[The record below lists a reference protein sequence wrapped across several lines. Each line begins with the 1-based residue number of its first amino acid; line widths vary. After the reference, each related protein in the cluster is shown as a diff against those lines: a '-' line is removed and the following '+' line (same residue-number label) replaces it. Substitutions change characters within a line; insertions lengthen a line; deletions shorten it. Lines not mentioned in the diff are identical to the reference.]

1 MRTFTR
7 LSDERLANVSN
18 SGLPEPAIWRFPPP
32 ARAWRLESDYLAAAG
47 TRARLGAQAN
57 PMTRPLRSDVIKRGV
72 TRAPH
77 RAFLR
82 AMGLDDADIER
93 PFVGVMGPASELTPC
108 NLHLAA
114 LMRQVK
120 VGVGEQGG
128 LARESGLAMVA
139 DSLSMNHQG
148 MKFSLIGREL
158 IADAIEAV
166 VRGHGLDALVG
177 VAGCDKSL
185 PGILMGMAR
194 CNVPAVLL
202 YGGSALPGSFRGRDV
217 TILDVYEGVGA
228 RLRGDMSASDLEQL
242 ERCAVPTVGSCP
254 GQFTANT
261 MAMVAETL
269 GFALPGVATMPAV
282 FSAREALARES
293 GRTVLSILDASRP
306 LPRDLVTRDSLEN
319 ACAVVAATGGSTNAL
334 LHIPAIAHEA
344 GVRFDL
350 DQVSAVMKRV
360 PLLADMKPGGRFL
373 AKDLHAVGGIGV
385 VLKELLRA
393 GHLRGDTPHVAG
405 GTLADVLAHHP
416 LPDGDVVRRC
426 AAPIAPTGGLVVL
439 KGNLCPEGAV
449 LKVAGL
455 TSRSFRGPAQV
466 FENEE
471 SCAAAIQAAR
481 IEPGRVVVIRN
492 EGPRGG
498 PGMREMLGV
507 TALIYGQ
514 GLGEKVALVT
524 DGRFSGATR
533 GFCIGHVSPEAAVGG
548 NLALVREGDTIE
560 IDAERGTL
568 ELAVPEAELRERR
581 AAWRPSSASPGGG
594 LLQKYA
600 QCVRSASIGAVTH
613 DGAVNWPQESADA
626 G

>member
-1 MRTFTR
+1 
-7 LSDERLANVSN
+7 
-18 SGLPEPAIWRFPPP
+18 
-32 ARAWRLESDYLAAAG
+32 
-47 TRARLGAQAN
+47 
-57 PMTRPLRSDVIKRGV
+57 
-72 TRAPH
+72 
-77 RAFLR
+77 
-82 AMGLDDADIER
+82 MGLDDGDIER
-93 PFVGVMGPASELTPC
+93 PFVAVMGPAGELTPC
-108 NLHLAA
+108 NLHIAA
-114 LMRQVK
+114 LMNQVK
-120 VGVGEQGG
+120 AGVGEHGG
-128 LARESGLAMVA
+128 LGRASGMAMVA

-166 VRGHGLDALVG
+166 VRGHGFDGLVG

-185 PGILMGMAR
+185 PGALMGMAR
-194 CNVPAVLL
+194 CNVPSVFL
-202 YGGSALPGSFRGRDV
+202 YGGSALPGRIDGRDV

-228 RLRGDMSASDLEQL
+228 HLRGDLSAADLDRL

-282 FSAREALARES
+282 FSAREALARET
-293 GRTVLSILDASRP
+293 GRAVMRILEHSAP
-306 LPRDLVTRDSLEN
+306 LPRELITRESLEN
-319 ACAVVAATGGSTNAL
+319 ACAVVGATGGSTNAM

-344 GVRFDL
+344 GLEFNIDDVA
-350 DQVSAVMKRV
+350 AVMKRV
-360 PLLADMKPGGRFL
+360 PLIADMKPGGRFL
-373 AKDLHAVGGIGV
+373 AKDLHAVGGVGA

-393 GHLRGDTPHVAG
+393 GHLHGGTPHVAG
-405 GTLADVLAHHP
+405 GSLADVLAGAP
-416 LPDGDVVRRC
+416 QPDGEVVREF
-426 AAPIAPTGGLVVL
+426 ANALAPTGGLLVL

-455 TSRSFRGPAQV
+455 KSRFFRGAAQV

-471 SCAAAIQAAR
+471 SCAAAIQARR
-481 IEPGRVVVIRN
+481 IEAGRVVVIRN

-514 GLGEKVALVT
+514 GLGERVALVT

-560 IDAERGTL
+560 IDAQEGTL
-568 ELAVPEAELRERR
+568 QLVVPHAELAERR
-581 AAWRPSSASPGGG
+581 AAWRPVQAPPLGG
-594 LLQKYA
+594 LKEKYA
-600 QCVRSASIGAVTH
+600 LTVRSASIGAVTH
-613 DGAVNWPQESADA
+613 SGAVHWPEEPVDA

>member
-1 MRTFTR
+1 MPRSR
-7 LSDERLANVSN
+7 
-18 SGLPEPAIWRFPPP
+18 
-32 ARAWRLESDYLAAAG
+32 
-47 TRARLGAQAN
+47 
-57 PMTRPLRSDVIKRGV
+57 RSDVIKRGV

-82 AMGLDDADIER
+82 AMGLEDADIER
-93 PFVGVMGPASELTPC
+93 AFIAVMGPVGELTPC
-108 NLHLAA
+108 NVHIAA
-114 LMRQVK
+114 LMRHVK
-120 VGVGEQGG
+120 VGVSERGG
-128 LARESGLAMVA
+128 LGRESGMAMVA

-166 VRGHGLDALVG
+166 VRGHGFDALVG

-194 CNVPAVLL
+194 CNAPSVFL
-202 YGGSALPGSFRGRDV
+202 YGGSALPGRIDGRDV

-228 RLRGDMSASDLEQL
+228 RLRGDLATEELDRL

-282 FSAREALARES
+282 FSGREALARES
-293 GRTVLSILDASRP
+293 GHAVMQILEASGP
-306 LPRDLVTRDSLEN
+306 LPRDLITRESLEN
-319 ACAVVAATGGSTNAL
+319 ACAVVGATGGSTNAM

-344 GVRFDL
+344 GVKFDI
-350 DQVSAVMKRV
+350 DDVAAVMRRV
-360 PLLADMKPGGRFL
+360 PLIADMKPGGRFL
-373 AKDLHAVGGIGV
+373 AKDLHAVGGIAV
-385 VLKELLRA
+385 VLKALLRA
-393 GHLRGDTPHVAG
+393 GHLHGNTPHVAG
-405 GTLADVLAHHP
+405 GKLEDVLARGSS
-416 LPDGDVVRRC
+416 PDGEVVRDC
-426 AAPIAPTGGLVVL
+426 ANALAPTGGLLVL

-455 TSRSFRGPAQV
+455 KNRAFRGTAQV

-471 SCAAAIQAAR
+471 SCSAAIRAR
-481 IEPGRVVVIRN
+481 KIEPGRVVVIRN

-514 GLGEKVALVT
+514 GLGERVALVT

-533 GFCIGHVSPEAAVGG
+533 GLCIGHVSPEAAVGG
-548 NLALVREGDTIE
+548 NLALVCEGDMIE
-560 IDAERGTL
+560 IDAHRGML
-568 ELAVPEAELRERR
+568 ELKVSESELHKRR
-581 AAWRPSSASPGGG
+581 VAWRPAHPPPVGG
-594 LLQKYA
+594 LLEKYA
-600 QCVRSASIGAVTH
+600 HGVRSASVGAVTH
-613 DGAVNWPQESADA
+613 SGAVHWPEDIIDND
-626 G
+626 

>member
-1 MRTFTR
+1 
-7 LSDERLANVSN
+7 
-18 SGLPEPAIWRFPPP
+18 
-32 ARAWRLESDYLAAAG
+32 
-47 TRARLGAQAN
+47 
-57 PMTRPLRSDVIKRGV
+57 
-72 TRAPH
+72 
-77 RAFLR
+77 
-82 AMGLDDADIER
+82 MGLDDADIER
-93 PFVGVMGPASELTPC
+93 PFVAVIGPAGELTPC
-108 NLHLAA
+108 NLHIAA
-114 LMRQVK
+114 LINHVK
-120 VGVGEQGG
+120 AGVGEQGG
-128 LARESGLAMVA
+128 LGRASGMAMVA

-166 VRGHGLDALVG
+166 VRGHGFDALVA

-185 PGILMGMAR
+185 PGALMGMAR
-194 CNVPAVLL
+194 CNVPSVFL
-202 YGGSALPGSFRGRDV
+202 YGGSALPGRIDGRDV

-228 RLRGDMSASDLEQL
+228 RLRGDLSVQGLDRL

-282 FSAREALARES
+282 FSEREALARES
-293 GRTVLSILDASRP
+293 GRAVMRILGDSAP
-306 LPRDLVTRDSLEN
+306 LPRDLITRESLEN
-319 ACAVVAATGGSTNAL
+319 ACAVVGATGGSTNAM
-334 LHIPAIAHEA
+334 LHLPAIAHEA
-344 GVRFDL
+344 GVKFDI
-350 DQVSAVMKRV
+350 DDVAAVMKRV
-360 PLLADMKPGGRFL
+360 PLIADMKPGGRFL
-373 AKDLHAVGGIGV
+373 AKDLHTIGGVGV

-393 GHLRGDTPHVAG
+393 GHLHGATPHVAG
-405 GTLADVLAHHP
+405 GSLADVVSRLP
-416 LPDGDVVRRC
+416 LPDGEVVREC
-426 AAPIAPTGGLVVL
+426 ANALAPTGGLLVL

-455 TSRSFRGPAQV
+455 KTRFFRGTAQV

-471 SCAAAIQAAR
+471 SCNAAIRQRR
-481 IEPGRVVVIRN
+481 IEAGRVVVIRN

-514 GLGEKVALVT
+514 GLGERVALVT

-533 GFCIGHVSPEAAVGG
+533 GFCIGHVSPEAAAGG

-560 IDAERGTL
+560 IDAQHGTL
-568 ELAVPEAELRERR
+568 ELKVPQAELEERR
-581 AAWRPSSASPGGG
+581 ASWRPPQAAPRGG
-594 LLQKYA
+594 LLEKYA
-600 QCVRSASIGAVTH
+600 LAVRSASIGAVTH
-613 DGAVNWPQESADA
+613 SGAVHWPAEPIDA

>member
-1 MRTFTR
+1 MRK
-7 LSDERLANVSN
+7 
-18 SGLPEPAIWRFPPP
+18 
-32 ARAWRLESDYLAAAG
+32 
-47 TRARLGAQAN
+47 
-57 PMTRPLRSDVIKRGV
+57 PLRSDVIKRGT

-82 AMGLDDADIER
+82 GMGLSDEDIEK
-93 PFVGVMGPASELTPC
+93 PFVLVTGPVGELTPC
-108 NLHLAA
+108 NIHLAA
-114 LMRQVK
+114 LMKQVK
-120 VGVGEQGG
+120 GGVGDHGG
-128 LARESGLAMVA
+128 LGRESGMAMVA

-158 IADAIEAV
+158 MADAIEAL
-166 VRGHGLDALVG
+166 VRGHAFDALVG

-185 PGILMGMAR
+185 PGTLMGMVR
-194 CNVPAVLL
+194 CNVPAVFL
-202 YGGSALPGSFRGRDV
+202 YGGSALPGRIEGRDV

-228 RLRGDMSASDLEQL
+228 RLRGDLAAEGLDRL

-269 GFALPGVATMPAV
+269 GFALPGGATMPAV
-282 FSAREALARES
+282 FSGREALARES
-293 GRTVLSILDASRP
+293 GRTVMRILEASGP
-306 LPRDLVTRDSLEN
+306 LPRDLVTRQSLEN
-319 ACAVVAATGGSTNAL
+319 ACAVVGATGGSTNAM

-344 GVRFDL
+344 GVRFDI
-350 DQVSAVMKRV
+350 DDVAAVMRRV

-373 AKDLHAVGGIGV
+373 AKDLHAIGGVGV

-393 GHLRGDTPHVAG
+393 GHLHGGTPHVAG
-405 GTLADVLAHHP
+405 GTLENVVTSLPA
-416 LPDGDVVRRC
+416 PDGEVVRDC
-426 AAPIAPTGGLVVL
+426 GTALAPTGGLLVL
-439 KGNLCPEGAV
+439 KGNLCSEGAV

-455 TSRSFRGPAQV
+455 KSRLFRGTAQV
-466 FENEE
+466 FEDEE
-471 SCAAAIQAAR
+471 SCAAAIQAR
-481 IEPGRVVVIRN
+481 EIDPGRVVVIRN

-507 TALIYGQ
+507 TALLYGQ
-514 GLGEKVALVT
+514 GLGERVALIT

-560 IDAERGTL
+560 IDANQGTL
-568 ELAVPEAELRERR
+568 ELKVSEAELRERR
-581 AAWRPSSASPGGG
+581 AAWRPAHAGVVGG
-594 LLQKYA
+594 LLEKYA
-600 QCVRSASIGAVTH
+600 QSVRSASIGAVTH
-613 DGAVNWPQESADA
+613 SGAVHWPEDPVDV

>member
-1 MRTFTR
+1 MPR
-7 LSDERLANVSN
+7 SN
-18 SGLPEPAIWRFPPP
+18 
-32 ARAWRLESDYLAAAG
+32 
-47 TRARLGAQAN
+47 
-57 PMTRPLRSDVIKRGV
+57 RSDVIKRGV

-93 PFVGVMGPASELTPC
+93 PFVAVMGPAGELTPC
-108 NLHLAA
+108 NLHIAA
-114 LMRQVK
+114 LMRHVK
-120 VGVGEQGG
+120 AGVGEQGG
-128 LARESGLAMVA
+128 LGRESGMAMVA

-158 IADAIEAV
+158 MADAIEAV
-166 VRGHGLDALVG
+166 VRGHAFDALVG

-185 PGILMGMAR
+185 PGTLMGMAR

-202 YGGSALPGSFRGRDV
+202 YGGSALPGRIEGRDV

-228 RLRGDMSASDLEQL
+228 RLRGDLSAEDLDRL
-242 ERCAVPTVGSCP
+242 EHCALPTVGSCP

-293 GRTVLSILDASRP
+293 GRAVMRILEGRAP
-306 LPRDLVTRDSLEN
+306 LPRDLITRDSLEN
-319 ACAVVAATGGSTNAL
+319 ACAVVGATGGSTNAM

-344 GVRFDL
+344 GVKFDI
-350 DQVSAVMKRV
+350 DDVAAVMKRV
-360 PLLADMKPGGRFL
+360 PLIADMKPGGRFL
-373 AKDLHAVGGIGV
+373 AKDMHAVGGVGV

-393 GHLRGDTPHVAG
+393 GHLHGGTPHIAG
-405 GTLADVLAHHP
+405 GTLADVLARLP
-416 LPDGDVVRRC
+416 PPDGEVVRDC
-426 AAPIAPTGGLVVL
+426 SAALAPTGGLLVL

-455 TSRSFRGPAQV
+455 KSRFFRGAAQV

-471 SCAAAIQAAR
+471 SCAAAIQAR
-481 IEPGRVVVIRN
+481 KIQPGRVVVIRN

-514 GLGEKVALVT
+514 GLGERVALVT

-533 GFCIGHVSPEAAVGG
+533 GFCIGHVSPEAAAGG

-560 IDAERGTL
+560 IDALQATL
-568 ELAVPEAELRERR
+568 ELKVPQGELRDRR
-581 AAWRPSSASPGGG
+581 AAWRPTRAAPVGG
-594 LLQKYA
+594 LLEKYA
-600 QCVRSASIGAVTH
+600 LGVRSASVGAVTH
-613 DGAVNWPQESADA
+613 GGAVHWPEEPVDA